1 MRPHLGHHTAMKGQT
16 MPTEA
21 QVDAEVAQATA
32 SGSSQGQVGDQM
44 LQALM
49 QSQSDMLRKFDQVV
63 SSLTENMTKVSS
75 LSEDISKVQDV
86 KTEETMSGAQAA
98 LSAVQANVA
107 NAMMTRSQTHF
118 DNLQSI
124 VTIYLAGN
132 ALAQNVCNAAQ
143 ASCFQQQHAANAHII
158 GGK

>member
-1 MRPHLGHHTAMKGQT
+1 MATQA
-16 MPTEA
+16 EA
-21 QVDAEVAQATA
+21 DAQVAQATA
-32 SGSSQGQVGDQM
+32 AGSSQGQVGDQM

-63 SSLTENMTKVSS
+63 SSLSENMTKVSS
-75 LSEDISKVQDV
+75 LSEDVSKVQDV
-86 KTEETMSGAQAA
+86 KTEETMSGSQAA

-107 NAMMTRSQTHF
+107 AAMMTRSQTHW

-124 VTIYLAGN
+124 VTIYIAGN

-143 ASCFQQQHAANAHII
+143 AACFQQQHAANAAII
-158 GGK
+158 AGK

>member
-1 MRPHLGHHTAMKGQT
+1 

-21 QVDAEVAQATA
+21 QVEAEVAQATA

-49 QSQSDMLRKFDQVV
+49 QSQSDMIRKFDQVV
-63 SSLTENMTKVSS
+63 TNLTENATKFSS

-86 KTEETMSGAQAA
+86 KTEETMSGAMAG

-107 NAMMTRSQTHF
+107 SAMMSRSQTHW
-118 DNLQSI
+118 DNLQGI
-124 VTIYLAGN
+124 ITIYLAGN

-143 ASCFQQQHAANAHII
+143 ATCFQQQHAANAHII
-158 GGK
+158 ASK

>member
-1 MRPHLGHHTAMKGQT
+1 

-21 QVDAEVAQATA
+21 QVDAEVAQATVA
-32 SGSSQGQVGDQM
+32 GSSQGQVGDQM

-63 SSLTENMTKVSS
+63 SSLSENMTKVSS

-107 NAMMTRSQTHF
+107 NAMMTRSQTHW

-143 ASCFQQQHAANAHII
+143 ATCFQQQHAANAHII
-158 GGK
+158 ASK

>member
-1 MRPHLGHHTAMKGQT
+1 MA
-16 MPTEA
+16 TEA

-49 QSQSDMLRKFDQVV
+49 QSQSDMLRKFDQVTTT
-63 SSLTENMTKVSS
+63 LTENMTKFGS

-86 KTEETMSGAQAA
+86 KTEETMSGAQAG

-107 NAMMTRSQTHF
+107 AAMMTRSQTHF
-118 DNLQSI
+118 DNIQGI
-124 VTIYLAGN
+124 ITIYLAGN
-132 ALAQNVCNAAQ
+132 ALSQNVCNAAQ
-143 ASCFQQQHAANAHII
+143 AACFQQQHAKNAEII
-158 GGK
+158 AGK